1 MAKILF
7 INPNKWGR
15 GITPIWIASHSAI
28 LKQNNHKVELFD
40 CTFYEEWTDN
50 ELSFNTKNNQYQNS
64 EYFNKV
70 QFLSSNINKDLQKK
84 IDEFNPDIIFWSA
97 LSSHIHGEGEYVNI
111 EHGYSL
117 ISNCKL
123 NNCLLITGGLQVT
136 ASPENVVKKFEKV
149 DFFIGGESEFVLSE
163 VADNINNI
171 KKIEMTHGIFYEN
184 KKGEIKINQRQ
195 KIISDLNQIPIYDYS
210 LFDKKVFLRPYN
222 GQVLNAIDFELSRGC
237 IYTCTYCVETVIQN
251 YYNFNDKTPR
261 GALVGAKK
269 YLRNKTAE
277 RVYTE
282 LSLYKDKLNIEFVR
296 CQDTNFLTI
305 SQKLLKEFE
314 QLNLKKPLGI
324 KLYIETRPEGINEKT
339 VKLLKNIGV
348 DGVGMGIELAGTNFR
363 EKNLNRFV
371 NEDKIINAFKL
382 LKENDIKRTSYNIIG
397 LPGQNEE
404 SVIDT
409 ISFNQKLK
417 PDNVTCA
424 FYTPYQ
430 GTAEQKKSVEM
441 NYFSD
446 NEKNLDNQLR
456 SVSKSSDIPLDKL
469 NYYKKNFV
477 NLVRNT

>member
-15 GITPIWIASHSAI
+15 GITPIWVASHSAI
-28 LKQNNHKVELFD
+28 LKQNDHKVELFD
-40 CTFYEEWTDN
+40 CTFYKEWTDN
-50 ELSFNTKNNQYQNS
+50 ELSFNTKNNQYQYS

-70 QFLSSNINKDLQKK
+70 QFLSNSIKTDLQKK
-84 IDEFNPDIIFWSA
+84 IDEFKPDIIFWSA
-97 LSSHIHGEGEYVNI
+97 LSSHIHGEGEYVNV

-117 ISNCKL
+117 INDCTL

-136 ASPENVVKKFEKV
+136 ASPENVVKKFKKV
-149 DFFIGGESEFVLSE
+149 DFFIGGESEFVLTQI
-163 VADNINNI
+163 ADNISNK
-171 KKIEMTHGIFYEN
+171 KKIEMLNGIFYKN
-184 KKGEIKINQRQ
+184 INGELKINQRQ
-195 KIISDLNQIPIYDYS
+195 KIISDLNEIPIYDYS
-210 LFDKKVFLRPYN
+210 LFEKKIFLRPYN
-222 GQVLNAIDFELSRGC
+222 GQILNAIDYELSRGC

-261 GALVGAKK
+261 GALVGAKN

-277 RVYTE
+277 RVYAE
-282 LSLYKDKLNIEFVR
+282 LSLYKNKFNIELVR

-305 SQKLLKEFE
+305 NQKLLKEFE
-314 QLNLKKPLGI
+314 KMNLTKPLGL
-324 KLYIETRPEGINEKT
+324 KLYIETRPEGINEKS

-348 DGVGMGIELAGTNFR
+348 DGVGMGVELAGTDFR

-382 LKENDIKRTSYNIIG
+382 LKENGIKRTSYNIIG

-409 ISFNQKLK
+409 IKFNRKLK

-430 GTAEQKKSVEM
+430 GTAEQRKSVEM
-441 NYFSD
+441 NYFSE
-446 NEKNLDNQLR
+446 NENNLDNQLR
-456 SVSKSSDIPLDKL
+456 SASKGNDIPLEKL

-477 NLVRNT
+477 SLVRAK